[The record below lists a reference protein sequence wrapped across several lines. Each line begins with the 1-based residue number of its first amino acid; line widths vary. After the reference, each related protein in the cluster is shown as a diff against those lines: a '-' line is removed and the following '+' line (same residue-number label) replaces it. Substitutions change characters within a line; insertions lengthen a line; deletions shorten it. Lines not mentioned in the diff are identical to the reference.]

1 MPRLFK
7 LWLLVISVGSC
18 VKLTVCF
25 LFYSFLFSFEHLVY
39 GTTRCA
45 SSQRCLLFTFFLYFQ
60 FGPVVSKN
68 TADII
73 HHWKDSSRN
82 GCAWHLQMSVDSS
95 NRRKKYQKKKK
106 GTNVITQ
113 RVPQNGMPQP
123 GTQRSLNCFCIMNY
137 SVCVVCLNI
146 SEAPRLKMSDS
157 FY

>member
-73 HHWKDSSRN
+73 HHWKDSLRN
-82 GCAWHLQMSVDSS
+82 GCAWHLQMSVDSI

-106 GTNVITQ
+106 RNKCNNSKSTTEWNASAWHSKVLKLLLHHELFS
-113 RVPQNGMPQP
+113 M
-123 GTQRSLNCFCIMNY
+123 C
-137 SVCVVCLNI
+137 CL
-146 SEAPRLKMSDS
+146 SEHLWGSQA
-157 FY
+157 

>member
-1 MPRLFK
+1 MHGIYK
-7 LWLLVISVGSC
+7 CQWIAA
-18 VKLTVCF
+18 T
-25 LFYSFLFSFEHLVY
+25 EE
-39 GTTRCA
+39 
-45 SSQRCLLFTFFLYFQ
+45 
-60 FGPVVSKN
+60 KN
-68 TADII
+68 I
-73 HHWKDSSRN
+73 K
-82 GCAWHLQMSVDSS
+82 
-95 NRRKKYQKKKK
+95 KKKK